1 VYPPPVKFPGVFE
14 GSLEQ
19 PAGLKLQ
26 PQQVVDSLEEF
37 LVWVKG
43 QTAAWDVGVPFSTS
57 DDVHDD
63 TSGGGAG
70 SGACCDAVTHHQDV
84 PPPPISS
91 SSHAV
96 MGIAVQLAHHCS
108 AHRVQSGSFRRD
120 ADPKNE
126 QNVFKDYR
134 VISLSNVV
142 SRSRK
147 FYAGNLLSFLS
158 VANVCDAKPY
168 SHGPF

>member
-1 VYPPPVKFPGVFE
+1 MYPPPVKFPVVFE

-19 PAGLKLQ
+19 QAGLKLQ

-43 QTAAWDVGVPFSTS
+43 QTTAWDVGVAFSTS

-63 TSGGGAG
+63 ISVGGAG
-70 SGACCDAVTHHQDV
+70 SGACCDAVTHRQDV

-126 QNVFKDYR
+126 QNAFNDYR

-147 FYAGNLLSFLS
+147 FYAGNLQSFYL
-158 VANVCDAKPY
+158 
-168 SHGPF
+168 